1 MSRFDAS
8 YYDYEDGD
16 REDARREAAAAR
28 RRRNQTPEWY
38 DAADPDEEAEDC
50 GGGRGGCPGCD
61 GCEVSTQVYRIRRAR
76 VAHRT
81 TGGQTIAPGDY
92 YGEVS
97 VRIFQRGGPVIQ
109 RRRVLW
115 PLTPRGQAACIE
127 AGKSGHVVTGSQ
139 FHYLVWAAR

>member
-1 MSRFDAS
+1 MPCFDAS

-38 DAADPDEEAEDC
+38 DADPDDTDEDC
-50 GGGRGGCPGCD
+50 GGGRGGCHGCD

-81 TGGQTIAPGDY
+81 TAGKTISPGDF
-92 YGEVS
+92 YGETS
-97 VRIFQRGGPVIQ
+97 VRIYQRGGPVIQ
-109 RRRVLW
+109 RRRVLDAM
-115 PLTPRGQAACIE
+115 TPAGHAAWLAAGAPRVVGGGMFTRFTRG
-127 AGKSGHVVTGSQ
+127 
-139 FHYLVWAAR
+139 

>member
-1 MSRFDAS
+1 MPCFDAS

-38 DAADPDEEAEDC
+38 DADPDEEAEDC
-50 GGGRGGCPGCD
+50 GGGGRGGCPGCD

-81 TGGQTIAPGDY
+81 TGGQVIAPGDY

-97 VRIFQRGGPVIQ
+97 VCIFQRGGPVIQ